1 MRKRLMCIKDA
12 TEHHPMN
19 QPTICF
25 QEYHAIDE
33 TEHAGR
39 HYWLI
44 EELQHDHRQHWYEKD
59 GFVELDG
66 PDETEE
72 RAREIASSIFINT
85 KNAEYVSNLSSSLKR
100 ET

>member
-12 TEHHPMN
+12 TKRDFRN
-19 QPTICF
+19 RATVCF

-33 TEHAGR
+33 THSQGR

-44 EELQHDHRQHWYEKD
+44 EELQYDKYQHWYEKD
-59 GFVELDG
+59 RFVELDG

-72 RAREIASSIFINT
+72 RAREITSSIFINT
-85 KNAEYVSNLSSSLKR
+85 RNEAYVNRISNFK
-100 ET
+100 T